1 MKSIRLIDVSRAFGR
16 TFALHRVSLELEPGS
31 TTILLGAN
39 GAGKTTL
46 LNILA
51 TLDAPTSGEI
61 HYGEDVDW
69 QNFSR
74 RGRRNIGWV
83 SHDSLV
89 YDDLTG
95 MENLEFYADLYG
107 VGADPCAA
115 WLDRVGLTDAAD
127 QLVRTYSRGMRQRLS
142 IARALLHAPSILLLD
157 EPLTGLDR
165 VGRGEILELL
175 SKLRDQGRFIVMIT
189 HDLDLPEDFV
199 DNLAVLNRGKLAF
212 FGPIDDSSDMVRL
225 FRDHA

>member
-16 TFALHRVSLELEPGS
+16 TFALHRINLELEPGS

-51 TLDAPTSGEI
+51 TLDAPTSGQLV
-61 HYGEDVDW
+61 YGEGIDW
-69 QNFSR
+69 QTFAR
-74 RGRRNIGWV
+74 RGRKNIGWV

-89 YDDLTG
+89 YDELTG
-95 MENLEFYADLYG
+95 LENLEFYANLYG
-107 VGADPCAA
+107 VDRQSCKG
-115 WLDRVGLTDAAD
+115 WLEKVGLSDAAD
-127 QLVRTYSRGMRQRLS
+127 QMVRNYSRGMRQRLS
-142 IARALLHAPSILLLD
+142 IARALLHAPSMLLLD

-165 VGRGEILELL
+165 DGREDILALL
-175 SKLRDQGRFIVMIT
+175 AALRDQGRFVVMIT
-189 HDLDLPEDFV
+189 HDLDLPADFV
-199 DNLAVLNRGKLAF
+199 DNLAILNRGQLAF
-212 FGPIDDSSDMVRL
+212 FGPLVESSDMVRL